1 MSDLKSLDTFVEEAL
16 DSAERAALGID
27 VAIIEVLALVDAKL
41 ANMKLFDIALP
52 ADVVACHFR
61 VDNTSKKC

>member
-1 MSDLKSLDTFVEEAL
+1 M
-16 DSAERAALGID
+16 
-27 VAIIEVLALVDAKL
+27 IETVVLADAKL

-61 VDNTSKKC
+61 VDNTTRK